1 MRACLRASHA
11 PAHCRRLS
19 VCLAALLATVS
30 SSSAA
35 EPQGATT
42 ADSARQEARRAVP
55 LAKIDP
61 AYRQQVAEV
70 LADPSLFRR
79 LPTNVVDCRPKMFTF
94 LAVNPEVLVE
104 IWRDM
109 GLSRVEL
116 TRTGENTFDLR
127 DHAGTTG
134 KLVVVEQ
141 SCDDNAQNRIVM
153 YAEGS
158 YDGKP
163 FQRPVGAQCVLVLRS
178 GSVRETNDRDYVAAR
193 LDSFVKL
200 DRASIELLAQAVH
213 PFVGKTAD
221 RNFADTM
228 SFVSSFSYTAEKRPQ
243 IIEDIAD
250 DLDAVDEPRRTRL
263 VAIAHDCSK
272 VGAAWEAGRAQQVS
286 LESAR

>member
-1 MRACLRASHA
+1 VAIA
-11 PAHCRRLS
+11 
-19 VCLAALLATVS
+19 VVLAAVS
-30 SSSAA
+30 SASAA
-35 EPQGATT
+35 KPQGASTG
-42 ADSARQEARRAVP
+42 DSARQEARRAVP
-55 LAKIDP
+55 LAKVDA
-61 AYRQQVAEV
+61 AYRQRVADV

-79 LPTNVVDCRPKMFTF
+79 MPTSVVDCRPKMFTY
-94 LAVNPEVLVE
+94 LTLNPEVLAE

-116 TRTGENTFDLR
+116 TRTSENTFDLR

-141 SCDDNAQNRIVM
+141 TCDDHAQNRIVM

-163 FQRPVGAQCVLVLRS
+163 FGRPVRAECVLLLRS

-243 IIEDIAD
+243 MIEKIVG
-250 DLDAVDEPRRTRL
+250 DLDTVDEARRARL
-263 VAIAHDCSK
+263 VAIARDCSAA
-272 VGAAWEAGRAQQVS
+272 GAEWEAGRAQQVS
-286 LESAR
+286 LESPR